1 MLLGGVMNGTA
12 LYVMILTN
20 QMRFLHLSYCDKCE
34 EEILDDAESQYELL
48 QKYAPVSIEFIIPI
62 QDFMEWN
69 YHVKRYMKL
78 YGIDTVRGGDYYN
91 EELSYQEKRFIE
103 NELRD
108 KTLFVLYPV
117 KKQRSDEELVFNPD
131 VNEDAIYNALQYIK
145 TDYGSITI
153 NDEMIQDINW
163 IREYIREP
171 SLYKESYNQDGVVKK
186 VELLFRSVKYIY
198 EHGKQLPIKR
208 WEPEWVFENMEQLG
222 KCYIENPGCSE
233 LSPFYIELM
242 ENALSHV
249 LYILHCCKNR
259 MDEIFFDYHSSQL
272 SKERREMDLT
282 YWD

>member
-1 MLLGGVMNGTA
+1 MKGIA
-12 LYVMILTN
+12 IYVIVLAN
-20 QMRFLHLSYCDKCE
+20 EMRFLHLSYCDKVE
-34 EEILDDAESQYELL
+34 EEIMDDAESQYELL
-48 QKYAPVSIEFIIPI
+48 QKYNPVFIEFIIPI

-69 YHVKRYMKL
+69 YQVKLYMKQ

-91 EELSYQEKRFIE
+91 EILTYQERQFIE

-117 KKQRSDEELVFNPD
+117 KKQSIDEELVLNPD

-145 TDYGSITI
+145 TDYGSLTI
-153 NDEMIQDINW
+153 NDEMIQDISW
-163 IREYIREP
+163 LREYIREP
-171 SLYKESYNQDGVVKK
+171 SVYRESYSQDKDIKK
-186 VELLFRSVKYIY
+186 VGLLLKSIKYIY
-198 EHGKQLPIKR
+198 LHGKQLPIKK

-222 KCYIENPGCSE
+222 NCYIENPGSNE

-242 ENALSHV
+242 ENAISHV
-249 LYILHCCKNR
+249 LYILHRCKNR

-272 SKERREMDLT
+272 SKERRDLEVC

>member
-1 MLLGGVMNGTA
+1 MKGTA
-12 LYVMILTN
+12 IYVIVLAN
-20 QMRFLHLSYCDKCE
+20 EMRFLHLSYCDKVE
-34 EEILDDAESQYELL
+34 EEIMDDAESQYELL
-48 QKYAPVSIEFIIPI
+48 QKYNPVFIEFIIPI

-69 YHVKRYMKL
+69 YQVKLYMKQ

-91 EELSYQEKRFIE
+91 EVLTYQERQFIE

-117 KKQRSDEELVFNPD
+117 KKQSIDEELVLNPD

-145 TDYGSITI
+145 TDYGSLTI
-153 NDEMIQDINW
+153 NDEMIQDISW
-163 IREYIREP
+163 LREYIREP
-171 SLYKESYNQDGVVKK
+171 SVYRESYSQDKDIKK
-186 VELLFRSVKYIY
+186 VGLLLKSIKYIY
-198 EHGKQLPIKR
+198 LHGKQLPIKK

-222 KCYIENPGCSE
+222 NCYIENPGSNE

-242 ENALSHV
+242 ENAISHV
-249 LYILHCCKNR
+249 LYILHRCKNR

-272 SKERREMDLT
+272 SKERRDLEVC

>member
-1 MLLGGVMNGTA
+1 MEGTA
-12 LYVMILTN
+12 IYVIVLAN
-20 QMRFLHLSYCDKCE
+20 QMRFLHLSYCDKGE
-34 EEILDDAESQYELL
+34 EEIMDDAESQYELL
-48 QKYAPVSIEFIIPI
+48 QKYNPVFIEFIIPI

-69 YHVKRYMKL
+69 YRVKLYMKQ

-91 EELSYQEKRFIE
+91 EVLTYQERQFIE

-117 KKQRSDEELVFNPD
+117 KKQSIDEELVLNPD

-145 TDYGSITI
+145 TDYGSLTI
-153 NDEMIQDINW
+153 NDEMIQDISW
-163 IREYIREP
+163 LREYIMEP
-171 SLYKESYNQDGVVKK
+171 SVYRESYSQDNDIKK
-186 VELLFRSVKYIY
+186 VGLLLKSIKYIY
-198 EHGKQLPIKR
+198 LHGKQLPIKK

-222 KCYIENPGCSE
+222 NCYIENPGSNE

-242 ENALSHV
+242 ENAISHV
-249 LYILHCCKNR
+249 LYILHRCKNR

-272 SKERREMDLT
+272 SKERRDLEVC

>member
-1 MLLGGVMNGTA
+1 MKSTA
-12 LYVMILTN
+12 IYVIVLAN
-20 QMRFLHLSYCDKCE
+20 EMRFLHLSYCDKVE
-34 EEILDDAESQYELL
+34 EEIMDDAESQYELL
-48 QKYAPVSIEFIIPI
+48 QKYNPVFIEFIIPI

-69 YHVKRYMKL
+69 YQVKLYMKQ

-91 EELSYQEKRFIE
+91 EVLTYQERLFIE

-117 KKQRSDEELVFNPD
+117 KKQSIDEELVLNPD

-145 TDYGSITI
+145 TDYGSLTI
-153 NDEMIQDINW
+153 NDEMIQDISW
-163 IREYIREP
+163 LREYIRDP
-171 SLYKESYNQDGVVKK
+171 SVYRESYSQDKDIKK
-186 VELLFRSVKYIY
+186 VGLLLKSIKYIY
-198 EHGKQLPIKR
+198 LHGKQLPIKK

-222 KCYIENPGCSE
+222 NCYIENPGSNE

-242 ENALSHV
+242 ENAISHV
-249 LYILHCCKNR
+249 LYILHRCKNR

-272 SKERREMDLT
+272 SKERRDLEVC

>member
-1 MLLGGVMNGTA
+1 MEGTA
-12 LYVMILTN
+12 IYVIVLAN
-20 QMRFLHLSYCDKCE
+20 KMRFLHLSYCDKVE
-34 EEILDDAESQYELL
+34 EEIMDDAESQYELL
-48 QKYAPVSIEFIIPI
+48 QKYNPVFIEFIIPI

-69 YHVKRYMKL
+69 YQVKLYMKQ

-91 EELSYQEKRFIE
+91 EVLTYQERQFIE

-117 KKQRSDEELVFNPD
+117 KRQSIDEELVLNPD

-145 TDYGSITI
+145 TDYGSLTI
-153 NDEMIQDINW
+153 NDEMIQDISW
-163 IREYIREP
+163 LREYIMEP
-171 SLYKESYNQDGVVKK
+171 SVYRESYSQDNDIKK
-186 VELLFRSVKYIY
+186 VGLLLKSIKYIY
-198 EHGKQLPIKR
+198 LHGKQLPIKK

-222 KCYIENPGCSE
+222 NCYIENPGSNE

-242 ENALSHV
+242 ENAISHV
-249 LYILHCCKNR
+249 LYILHRCKNR

-272 SKERREMDLT
+272 SKERRDLEVC

>member
-1 MLLGGVMNGTA
+1 MKGIA
-12 LYVMILTN
+12 IYVIVLAN
-20 QMRFLHLSYCDKCE
+20 EMRFLHLSYCDKVE
-34 EEILDDAESQYELL
+34 EEIMDDAESQYELL
-48 QKYAPVSIEFIIPI
+48 QKYNPVFIEFIIPI

-69 YHVKRYMKL
+69 YQVKLYMKQ

-91 EELSYQEKRFIE
+91 EVLTYQERQFIE

-117 KKQRSDEELVFNPD
+117 KKQSIDEELVLNPD

-145 TDYGSITI
+145 TDYGSLTI
-153 NDEMIQDINW
+153 NDEMIQDISW
-163 IREYIREP
+163 LREYIREP
-171 SLYKESYNQDGVVKK
+171 SVYRESYSQDKDIKK
-186 VELLFRSVKYIY
+186 VGLLLKSIKYIY
-198 EHGKQLPIKR
+198 LHGKQLPIKK

-222 KCYIENPGCSE
+222 NCYIENPGSNE

-242 ENALSHV
+242 ENAISHV
-249 LYILHCCKNR
+249 LYILHRCKNR

-272 SKERREMDLT
+272 SKERRDLEVC